1 MRMGP
6 PSWHGLWMSTDYAQ
20 PFSVLSQFQVSMNY
34 LAPMDSMPILLL
46 MTLGCYFEEIRV
58 LKTSLLRQVYALN
71 ALTWD
76 NIIRLWSYYVG
87 LHIIII
93 MINMD
98 SLGVSESLDFC
109 WWESSIMKMMMSHLH
124 ARDQSEFWV
133 KMTHL
138 LKKKRK
144 RI

>member
-58 LKTSLLRQVYALN
+58 LKTSLLKQVYALN

-98 SLGVSESLDFC
+98 SWEYLKAWIFVDESCLLWKWWCLTYMLGTKASFGSK
-109 WWESSIMKMMMSHLH
+109 WPIY
-124 ARDQSEFWV
+124 
-133 KMTHL
+133 
-138 LKKKRK
+138 
-144 RI
+144 